1 MISSRPDKLRI
12 ALTGGTLSGNK
23 GAAGMLES
31 AVTYLGRI
39 TGHRITFDILS
50 VYPSRDSK
58 ATLPPDSR
66 LVPAPPLR
74 LVVALPIMALFY
86 KLFRVLHIPVR
97 PLLSF
102 GLLESVVNADML
114 VDISGISFVDGRY
127 AALAYNI
134 SCILPGLLTG
144 TPVVKLSQAI
154 GPTRTP
160 VNRMAAR
167 KMLERCLM
175 VFARGSKT
183 SHNLAQLGLTGFREA
198 PDLAFLLG
206 EGDDLPEP
214 PPQITQRGGGRP
226 VIGIAPSQVLYDK
239 CDRMGIDLVD
249 VLSEFAVKT
258 RKMTGAIIVILT
270 HSHLGKTKRSRNN
283 DYHICHSLRD
293 RIRELEKRQG
303 EAASRE
309 DVAREE
315 TTHSD
320 RPPGKITHSDVILVD
335 EDLSPIMLRS
345 IIAGFDIFI
354 ACRFHAMISALC
366 TEVPCIVPSW
376 SHKYGEVMSMFGQ
389 EDMVISEGDLS
400 SARMAELAMSL
411 LDRRA
416 EVSASIASTL
426 PRVKEKA
433 SFQLTY
439 IKEYLEIKNPDAEK
453 MSPRVLDPGRKAS
466 LLYDRFYSNEFTSAW
481 FGHSTDTEIT
491 GAAASGGLVSA
502 LLIDLVESG
511 RIDGAIT
518 ARIDISGE
526 KLDFKTVLCRST
538 NDIIKCGSSIYS
550 DFDHLGGI
558 TSILRENEG
567 RFAVVALPCQWKAL
581 DRLLKKNPDLQGKV
595 THRIGL
601 WCGHATGRALVDDFL
616 SSKGVRQD
624 EIASFRYRRGVWR
637 GETWIEMKDGSEMT
651 LPFGKGYGLFQNL
664 YSDCMKRCFF
674 CEDHFARHSD
684 ISFGDAWL
692 AELRG
697 GDIKES
703 MAIANTAAGIEAMR
717 GLGRRNDVVLTD
729 VSPALAIQAQKRAVI
744 WHIYGTEARKRI
756 CGLFGVKRPVDTKRS
771 GEPKHDLSGTGAPC
785 AGSDRRGIRPRWND
799 FISSFMMLASWKM
812 YTGPLRP
819 LFLRT
824 PWPFHYPWLLVQK
837 FFLNF

>member
-1 MISSRPDKLRI
+1 MISSRPDKWHI

-31 AVTYLGRI
+31 TVNYLGQI

-58 ATLPPDSR
+58 AVLPPDSC
-66 LVPAPPLR
+66 LVPAPPLM
-74 LVVALPIMALFY
+74 LVAALPFMALIY
-86 KLFRVLHIPVR
+86 KLFRILHIPVR

-102 GLLESVVNADML
+102 GLLKSIVKADLL
-114 VDISGISFVDGRY
+114 VDISGISFIDGRY

-154 GPTRTP
+154 GPARTP
-160 VNRMAAR
+160 VNRLAAR
-167 KMLERCLM
+167 KMLKRCMM

-183 SHNLAQLGLTGFREA
+183 ANNLSQLGLTGFREA

-206 EGDDLPEP
+206 EGDDLPETP
-214 PPQITQRGGGRP
+214 PHIPQRGGETP
-226 VIGIAPSQVLYDK
+226 VIGIAPSQVLSDK
-239 CDRMGIDLVD
+239 CDGMGIDLVEL
-249 VLSEFAVKT
+249 LSEFAVET
-258 RKMTGAIIVILT
+258 RKMTGAIIVILA
-270 HSHLGKTKRSRNN
+270 HSHLGRSKRSRNN

-293 RIRELEKRQG
+293 RIGELEKNRG
-303 EAASRE
+303 EAAHCRE
-309 DVAREE
+309 VPHIGGPLGR
-315 TTHSD
+315 
-320 RPPGKITHSDVILVD
+320 ITNSDVILVD
-335 EDLSPIMLRS
+335 EDLSPSMLRS

-389 EDMVISEGDLS
+389 EGMVISDGDLS
-400 SARMAELAMSL
+400 SARMAELAISL
-411 LDRRA
+411 LGRRA

-433 SFQLTY
+433 SLQLTY
-439 IKEYLEIKNPDAEK
+439 IKEYLEEK
-453 MSPRVLDPGRKAS
+453 KAGVEIMASQALHPGRKAS
-466 LLYDRFYSNEFTSAW
+466 LLYEQFYKNEFTSAW
-481 FGHSTDTEIT
+481 FGHSTDPGIT

-502 LLIDLVESG
+502 LLIDLIESG

-518 ARIDISGE
+518 ARIDTSGE
-526 KLDFKTVLCRST
+526 KLNFKTVLCRSI
-538 NDIIKCGSSIYS
+538 NDITGCGSSIYS

-581 DRLLKKNPDLQGKV
+581 DRLLRKNPDLLGEV

-601 WCGHATGRALVDDFL
+601 WCGHATGRGLIDDLL
-616 SSKGVRQD
+616 SLKGIRQE
-624 EIASFRYRRGVWR
+624 EIDSFRYRRGVWR
-637 GETWIEMKDGSEMT
+637 GETWVRMRNGSEMT

-674 CEDHFARHSD
+674 CDDHFARHSD
-684 ISFGDAWL
+684 ISYGDAWL
-692 AELRG
+692 PELKG

-703 MAIANTAAGIEAMR
+703 MAVANTAVGIEAMR
-717 GLGRRNDVVLTD
+717 GLGQRKNVVLSEI
-729 VSPALAIQAQKRAVI
+729 SPALAVRAQKRAVI
-744 WHIYGTEARKRI
+744 WHIYGMEARKRI
-756 CGLFGVKRPVDTKRS
+756 CGLFGVKRPADTKRS
-771 GEPKHDLSGTGAPC
+771 GEFRYDQSGANCPLTD
-785 AGSDRRGIRPRWND
+785 SDRSCLRPRWND
-799 FISSFMMLASWKM
+799 YISSFMMLASWKA
-812 YTGPLRP
+812 YCGPLRAM
-819 LFLRT
+819 LLRT
-824 PWPFHYPWLLVQK
+824 PWPFHYPWLLAQK